1 MNRNKFKVGD
11 LVWDKTSSR
20 GNKTS
25 TWLGLIEKIHAADH
39 ILPSFED
46 PTKVKYRL
54 YYVYRVSWIDNR
66 SGSWIPEHD
75 LEKIE

>member
-1 MNRNKFKVGD
+1 MNKNKFKLGD
-11 LVWDKTSSR
+11 LVWDKASSR

-46 PTKVKYRL
+46 PTKVK
-54 YYVYRVSWIDNR
+54 
-66 SGSWIPEHD
+66 
-75 LEKIE
+75 